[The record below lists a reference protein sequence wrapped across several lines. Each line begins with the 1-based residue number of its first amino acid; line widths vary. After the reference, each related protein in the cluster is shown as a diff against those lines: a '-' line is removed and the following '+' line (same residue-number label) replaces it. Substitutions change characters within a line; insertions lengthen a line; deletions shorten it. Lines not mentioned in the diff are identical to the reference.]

1 MIRINVAETR
11 DVARLFRDKGN
22 EVEQVKSR
30 LDTELQGLYSIW
42 EGMSEE
48 NFMADYQQANQILTE
63 SRAAMDQVATALET
77 IANNFEQADTTH

>member
-30 LDTELQGLYSIW
+30 LDTELQGLYSVW

-63 SRAAMDQVATALET
+63 AQAAMDQVATALET